1 MCLKNIRLSFIILGN
16 KYQKEVIAMQNEKI
30 TKEDIDRL
38 LEEFDVLLNKE
49 EEEKTPVTED

>member
-1 MCLKNIRLSFIILGN
+1 
-16 KYQKEVIAMQNEKI
+16 MQNEKI